1 MKIGTILNI
10 IGNVFLLLVLY
21 LFLVLL
27 EIIPDPFGLR
37 EIIL

>member
-1 MKIGTILNI
+1 MKTGTILNI
-10 IGNVFLLLVLY
+10 IGNIFLLLVLY

-27 EIIPDPFGLR
+27 EIIPDPFELR